1 MDILQKGLL
10 AFQYKDIVND
20 VKGGVSPIFI
30 NGLVEEAIG
39 LSVKTIQDETDT
51 SSIII
56 TYDEA
61 RARRIYEDLKN
72 SHANVYYLKKREM
85 LFYNVSDS
93 SLETEYSRIQTLMSV
108 LKDKN
113 SILIMDVKTLDEEL
127 ISQDIYKSLSFSL
140 KTNQVVNIDDLI
152 TSLTELGYKRAS
164 IASNKGEF
172 ALRGSIVDIFDSISE
187 MPFRIEFFS
196 DEIDSI
202 RIFDKDTQKTIATTE
217 EVLINPA
224 REILILDEYKKSI
237 IDNLRKDFDKTKDTN
252 KSSYSLMNEKFKEY
266 FEMLREDSF
275 DKNRSL
281 LLRYIPDKYKC
292 SIFDY
297 FDANT
302 YIYLDE
308 SKRIEDEYEKYLSF
322 HSQEMESLYKNGE
335 ILLKE
340 FNAIMSYADVL
351 ARIKKNKLALI
362 TNILLNTKDFNPKA
376 IYNLHLNS
384 VTKYNSKYEA
394 LLDDLRHYKLRGYKI
409 VLSIKDI
416 E

>member
-20 VKGGVSPIFI
+20 VKDGVSPIFI

-152 TSLTELGYKRAS
+152 TSLTELGYK
-164 IASNKGEF
+164 
-172 ALRGSIVDIFDSISE
+172 
-187 MPFRIEFFS
+187 
-196 DEIDSI
+196 
-202 RIFDKDTQKTIATTE
+202 
-217 EVLINPA
+217 
-224 REILILDEYKKSI
+224 
-237 IDNLRKDFDKTKDTN
+237 
-252 KSSYSLMNEKFKEY
+252 
-266 FEMLREDSF
+266 
-275 DKNRSL
+275 
-281 LLRYIPDKYKC
+281 
-292 SIFDY
+292 
-297 FDANT
+297 
-302 YIYLDE
+302 
-308 SKRIEDEYEKYLSF
+308 
-322 HSQEMESLYKNGE
+322 
-335 ILLKE
+335 
-340 FNAIMSYADVL
+340 
-351 ARIKKNKLALI
+351 
-362 TNILLNTKDFNPKA
+362 
-376 IYNLHLNS
+376 
-384 VTKYNSKYEA
+384 
-394 LLDDLRHYKLRGYKI
+394 
-409 VLSIKDI
+409 
-416 E
+416 